1 MSNTQFLDM
10 AQAANNSFFKDLSA
24 DLDNLSIMFDLLPLG
39 VLGVDTNGRI
49 IYYNRAHAKLDQLT
63 VPEVVGRLE
72 SEVFGFPDFSPGIT
86 RACRKMNR
94 PILGFMCAYFTLKNP
109 SRIINGAY
117 WVFPLHDAQNK
128 ISGSI
133 CFTMPIMGKDQPVE
147 NNYLIWPDYRP
158 VAKEPK
164 VIIGDTEQML
174 KAVRVAKSK
183 ADSPSPVLISG
194 ETGTGKELFARLIHD
209 SSHRAKKAF
218 MAINCAA
225 IPSNLL
231 EGILFGTTKGSFTGA
246 LDKPGLFE
254 EANGG
259 TVYLDE
265 ADSMPM
271 DLQPKLLRVLQEMT
285 VRRLGATADFKL
297 DVKIISSIGVSI
309 QELLE
314 KEKIRSDLFYRLA
327 VIIINIPPLR
337 DRLADIDEMINYF
350 IHKYNK
356 QLNKKVFDF
365 DAQSKQWLLS
375 YSWPGNVREL
385 ENLVA
390 GAINMIEDD
399 LVLTMAHL
407 PDHYLYLAERGEAY
421 LAPNAFTN
429 TSPTPTFE
437 VQNPVNNFGV
447 GLAGADSLYPKVNLE
462 DNLAKVAGMADWQV
476 EEIDIITKY
485 LREAKGKLMAT
496 AENLGI
502 SRQLLRYKMNK
513 YGLNRHDF
521 LPKIGRK

>member
-1 MSNTQFLDM
+1 MNNTQLPDM
-10 AQAANNSFFKDLSA
+10 TKAANQVFFQDLSM
-24 DLDNLSIMFDLLPLG
+24 DLENLKRMFDLLPLG
-39 VLGVDTNGRI
+39 VLAVDINGRI

-63 VPEVVGRLE
+63 APEVVGRLE

-94 PILGFMCAYFTLKNP
+94 PILGFMCAYFTVKNP

-117 WVFPLHDAQNK
+117 WVFPLHGAQNE
-128 ISGSI
+128 ISGSV
-133 CFTMPIMGKDQPVE
+133 CFTMPITGKDQPVE
-147 NNYLIWPDYRP
+147 TNYLIWPEYMP
-158 VAKEPK
+158 LAKEPK

-209 SSHRAKKAF
+209 SSHRAKKSF

-246 LDKPGLFE
+246 LDKAGLFE

-285 VRRLGATADFKL
+285 VRRLGATADVKL

-309 QELLE
+309 KDLLD

-337 DRLADIDEMINYF
+337 DRLPDIDEMINYF
-350 IHKYNK
+350 IYKYNK
-356 QLNKKVFDF
+356 QLHKKVFDF
-365 DAQSKQWLLS
+365 DAQAKKWLLS

-390 GAINMIEDD
+390 GAINMVEDD

-407 PDHYLYLAERGEAY
+407 PEHYLYLAEKDEVYSDTNSDANHNSTLEGQNSQGRVKDDVLEANLFY
-421 LAPNAFTN
+421 PELDFGASL
-429 TSPTPTFE
+429 TSVP
-437 VQNPVNNFGV
+437 
-447 GLAGADSLYPKVNLE
+447 GLAT
-462 DNLAKVAGMADWQV
+462 WQV
-476 EEIDIITKY
+476 EEMGIITKH
-485 LREAKGKLMAT
+485 LKEARGKLTVT
-496 AENLGI
+496 AASLGI

-513 YGLNRHDF
+513 YGLKRYEF
-521 LPKIGRK
+521 LPKMGEK